1 MKLILARHGQTEW
14 NREKRVQGISDIALN
29 SLGIEQA
36 GRLAEALRGEQ
47 VERILSSSLKRAVQT
62 AEAVNR
68 FHSLPIE
75 QDSNL
80 GELHQGDF
88 EGRTFPD
95 IMATHEN
102 FLRQWAAD
110 PASVTMPGGESLTI
124 LQRRAWKTVEQVLAT
139 GKNTLIVSHNF
150 TIMTIL
156 CTIQKMDLARIRE
169 VHISP
174 ASRSIV
180 EYKNGLGVV
189 TLFNDTSYLAPL
201 RDVER

>member
-68 FHSLPIE
+68 FHGLPVE
-75 QDSNL
+75 QDNNL
-80 GELHQGDF
+80 GELDQGDF

-95 IMATHEN
+95 IMATHAD
-102 FLRQWAAD
+102 FLRKWRAD
-110 PASVTMPGGESLTI
+110 PASVTMPGGESLAI
-124 LQRRAWKTVEQVLAT
+124 LQKRAWQTVEQVLST
-139 GKNTLIVSHNF
+139 EKNTLIVSHNF

-156 CTIQKMDLARIRE
+156 CTIQGMGLERVRE
-169 VHISP
+169 VHVGT

-180 EYKNGLGVV
+180 EYENGLGVV
-189 TLFNDTSYLAPL
+189 TVFNDTSHLAQL
-201 RDVER
+201 QDVQR